1 MAGMCPVRSQRGQRL
16 SSRALAGGLVAV
28 VMWGLAP
35 VATRAVVAHIAP
47 LPLLALR
54 MGLASLVLLPWAVPV
69 FRRLTLRSAARLT
82 AAGAL
87 GIVGYTLP
95 VTVGLQWLR
104 ASTAGLLLAS
114 EPIWVMLICRV
125 FLSERRPPR
134 AWAGSGVALA
144 GVVLL
149 AGPTVLTG
157 GAPAGGGPAGGHRA
171 LAGAGLVLAGTLAF
185 GAYTVVLRPLS
196 KVHGAGPATAAST
209 VIGAVPFLAF
219 AGTISGSRLTQLP
232 PSAWAELA
240 FLGLGS
246 SVAGMLL
253 WNHAVA
259 IAGSSRVSLLLYLE
273 PVVSV
278 TGAVALLGEH
288 VTAAMLGAGAL
299 ILAGVALASA
309 GIPAEAAAGT
319 AEAAAGTAGLA
330 RPAFAR
336 PGRVPDEGHIGW
348 ESDEQHS

>member
-1 MAGMCPVRSQRGQRL
+1 MQASGVARHVEAGRGQRL
-16 SSRALAGGLVAV
+16 GSWALAGGLVAV

-35 VATRAVVAHIAP
+35 VATRALVAHVAP

-54 MGLASLVLLPWAVPV
+54 MGLASLVLLPWALPV
-69 FRRLTLRSAARLT
+69 FRRLTARSAGRLV

-114 EPIWVMLICRV
+114 EPIWVMVIGRV
-125 FLSERRPPR
+125 FLSERRPAR

-144 GVVLL
+144 GIVLL
-149 AGPTVLTG
+149 AGPDALTG
-157 GAPAGGGPAGGHRA
+157 GGHRA

-185 GAYTVVLRPLS
+185 GAYTIVLRPLS
-196 KVHGAGPATAAST
+196 KIHGAGPATAAST
-209 VIGAVPFLAF
+209 VVGAVPLLAF
-219 AGTISGSRLTQLP
+219 GGTVSASRLAQLP
-232 PSAWAELA
+232 PSAWAALA

-246 SVAGMLL
+246 SVAGMVL
-253 WNHAVA
+253 WNRAVA
-259 IAGSSRVSLLLYLE
+259 IAGSSRVSVLLYLE

-288 VTAAMLGAGAL
+288 VTVAMIAAGVL

-309 GIPAEAAAGT
+309 NPVDSGRGRRRMTLPQEPPAEQDDSGAGSRRPT
-319 AEAAAGTAGLA
+319 AKEA
-330 RPAFAR
+330 
-336 PGRVPDEGHIGW
+336 
-348 ESDEQHS
+348 

>member
-1 MAGMCPVRSQRGQRL
+1 MQASGPTGHPEGQRGQRL
-16 SSRALAGGLVAV
+16 SSPALAGGLVAV
-28 VMWGLAP
+28 VLWGLAP

-54 MGLASLVLLPWAVPV
+54 MGLASAVLLPWALPV
-69 FRRLTLRSAARLT
+69 FRRLSLRSAGRLV
-82 AAGAL
+82 AAGTL

-114 EPIWVMLICRV
+114 EPIWVMLIGRV
-125 FLSERRPPR
+125 FLSERRPGR

-149 AGPTVLTG
+149 AGGGLAG
-157 GAPAGGGPAGGHRA
+157 GAYAGGAYAGGGHRA

-185 GAYTVVLRPLS
+185 GAYTIVLRPLS
-196 KVHGAGPATAAST
+196 RVHGAGPATAAST
-209 VIGAVPFLAF
+209 VVGAVPLLAF
-219 AGTISGSRLTQLP
+219 AGTISGSRLAQLP

-246 SVAGMLL
+246 SVAGMVL
-253 WNHAVA
+253 WNRAVA
-259 IAGSSRVSLLLYLE
+259 VAGTSRVSLLLYLE

-288 VTAAMLGAGAL
+288 VTVAMIGAGAL

-309 GIPAEAAAGT
+309 GIPAEAAAP
-319 AEAAAGTAGLA
+319 AAGGPA
-330 RPAFAR
+330 RHPPR
-336 PGRVPDEGHIGW
+336 TRQEPDDRHVGW
-348 ESDEQHS
+348 EPDEQHSQP

>member
-1 MAGMCPVRSQRGQRL
+1 MMATVLPVSSERQPRL
-16 SSRALAGGLVAV
+16 PAWALAGGLVAV
-28 VMWGLAP
+28 VLWGLAP

-47 LPLLALR
+47 LQLLVLR
-54 MGLASLVLLPWAVPV
+54 MGLASLVLLPWALPV
-69 FRRLTLRSAARLT
+69 FRHLTVRSAARLI

-95 VTVGLQWLR
+95 VTVGLQWLH

-114 EPIWVMLICRV
+114 EPIWVMLIGRA
-125 FLSERRPPR
+125 FLSERPPAR
-134 AWAGSGVALA
+134 AWVGSGVALA

-149 AGPTVLTG
+149 AGPTALTG
-157 GAPAGGGPAGGHRA
+157 GGPEGGGHRV

-185 GAYTVVLRPLS
+185 GAYTIVLRPLS
-196 KVHGAGPATAAST
+196 QVHGAGPATAAST
-209 VIGAVPFLAF
+209 VVGAVPFLAF
-219 AGTISGSRLTQLP
+219 AGTITASRLTQLP

-246 SVAGMLL
+246 SVAGMVL
-253 WNHAVA
+253 WNRAVA

-288 VTAAMLGAGAL
+288 VTVPMIAAGLL

-309 GIPAEAAAGT
+309 SKPASKPARNPAGSVP
-319 AEAAAGTAGLA
+319 EQAGS
-330 RPAFAR
+330 
-336 PGRVPDEGHIGW
+336 V
-348 ESDEQHS
+348 

>member
-1 MAGMCPVRSQRGQRL
+1 MMAGMCPVRSQQRQRL
-16 SSRALAGGLVAV
+16 SSRALAGGLAAV

-54 MGLASLVLLPWAVPV
+54 MGLASLVLLPWALPV
-69 FRRLTLRSAARLT
+69 FRRLTLR
-82 AAGAL
+82 AAGRLVAAAAL

-114 EPIWVMLICRV
+114 EPIWVMLIGRA
-125 FLSERRPPR
+125 FMSERRPAR

-144 GVVLL
+144 GVALL
-149 AGPTVLTG
+149 AGPTVLS
-157 GAPAGGGPAGGHRA
+157 GGGPAGGHRA

-185 GAYTVVLRPLS
+185 AAYTIVLRPLS

-209 VIGAVPFLAF
+209 VVGAVPFLAF

-246 SVAGMLL
+246 SVAGMVL
-253 WNHAVA
+253 WNRAVA
-259 IAGSSRVSLLLYLE
+259 VAGSSRVSLLLYLE
-273 PVVSV
+273 PAVSV
-278 TGAVALLGEH
+278 TGAVALLGER
-288 VTAAMLGAGAL
+288 VTAAMLGAGVL

-309 GIPAEAAAGT
+309 GIPDEAAAV
-319 AEAAAGTAGLA
+319 TAG
-330 RPAFAR
+330 RT
-336 PGRVPDEGHIGW
+336 GREPDERHIGW
-348 ESDEQHS
+348 ESDGQHSQP